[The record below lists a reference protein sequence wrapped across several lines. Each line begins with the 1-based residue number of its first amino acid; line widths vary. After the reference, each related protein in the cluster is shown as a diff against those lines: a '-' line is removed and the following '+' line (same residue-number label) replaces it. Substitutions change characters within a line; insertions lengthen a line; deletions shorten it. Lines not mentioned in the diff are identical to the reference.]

1 MNDDPLIGRQ
11 LGNFRLERVLG
22 RGGMAQVYYGW
33 DVKLERPVAVKVVDA
48 RFRSDP
54 SYAQR
59 FVREA
64 QSAAKW
70 RHENIAQVYYADEE
84 DGLSYFAME
93 YIDGSDLGQLLSDY
107 VARNEL
113 MPQSDVVR
121 IGRAVASALDYAHEQ
136 NVVHRDVK
144 PSNVMIASD
153 NRVVLTDFGL
163 ALDVEQ
169 GSMGEVFGTA
179 HYIAPEQAK
188 RSADAVPQSDLYS
201 LGIMLYEMLTGT
213 VPFDDPSPTAVAL
226 QHITQP
232 PPAPHTLNPELSSE
246 VETVL
251 LKALGKSPEE
261 RYQTGGELMM
271 FLENALNGMEEV
283 DLAPLPPLPAE
294 VNTAAESIPS
304 PKTTVAEVIAAQTP
318 STVPAQDVSVSP
330 QDSQTRPLTNTA
342 PPPNPR
348 KARSRN
354 QLVLWLVVGVFM
366 LVAVVFVI
374 LVGFV
379 FATPLNSFLQG
390 VIQPV
395 DTATVSSSEVPVVVS
410 TYTLSADVQPAATLS
425 EAGTAIP
432 GEPPVANASATDTPA
447 PVVVEPTVKYP
458 DGKHFTLFYNDNSFY
473 LLDLSDST
481 IPINWVAFERLN
493 DDGTPMN
500 RFEGSLWAQFYPEIQ
515 PNRCVALRII
525 GASPYLD
532 PTVCGHNNFLSLRTP
547 TRDDP
552 GIFWTTMDGSH
563 QFRVLWRKGGVDEE
577 VGRCEISA
585 GTCEVYFP

>member
-1 MNDDPLIGRQ
+1 MTDDPLIGRQ

-93 YIDGSDLGQLLSDY
+93 YIDGSDLGQLLSKYTEADS
-107 VARNEL
+107 L

-121 IGRAVASALDYAHEQ
+121 VGRAVASALDYAHEQ
-136 NVVHRDVK
+136 KVIHRDVK
-144 PSNVMIASD
+144 PSNVMIAGD
-153 NRVVLTDFGL
+153 DRVVLTDFGL

-169 GSMGEVFGTA
+169 GSMGQVFGTA

-246 VETVL
+246 VEAVL
-251 LKALGKSPEE
+251 LKALSKSPQE

-271 FLENALNGMEEV
+271 FLENALNGTNEL

-294 VNTAAESIPS
+294 VSAPEQPVPS
-304 PKTTVAEVIAAQTP
+304 SKTTVVATIAAQAP
-318 STVPAQDVSVSP
+318 SFQAP
-330 QDSQTRPLTNTA
+330 QAKLSSNTA
-342 PPPNPR
+342 PPSKR
-348 KARSRN
+348 QGSRSRN
-354 QLVLWLVVGVFM
+354 PLILWLVLGVFS
-366 LVAVVFVI
+366 LIAVVFVI

-379 FATPLNSFLQG
+379 FATPLNNFLQG

-395 DTATVSSSEVPVVVS
+395 HTATTSPLEAPAVLPSNTLPAAAQPAETLLNGTSTVVS
-410 TYTLSADVQPAATLS
+410 NESLPTNISPTNTPL
-425 EAGTAIP
+425 
-432 GEPPVANASATDTPA
+432 PVAA
-447 PVVVEPTVKYP
+447 EPTVKYP
-458 DGKHFTLFYNDNSFY
+458 NGKHFELFYNDNSFY
-473 LLDLSDST
+473 LLNLSDNT
-481 IPINWVAFERLN
+481 IPINWVAFERLG

-500 RFEGSLWAQFYPEIQ
+500 RFNGSLWAQFYPDSL
-515 PNRCVALRII
+515 PDRCVALEIF
-525 GASPYLD
+525 GSSPYLD

-547 TRDDP
+547 TRDASE
-552 GIFWTTMDGSH
+552 IFWTSVDGSH
-563 QFRVLWRKGGVDEE
+563 QFRALWREGGQDEE

-585 GTCEVYFP
+585 GTCEVFFP